1 VRKIFTEKWSSVIWL
16 VVRVW
21 LGYQWLE
28 AGLHKFSD
36 PKWMVTGE
44 ALKGFLSKAAGL
56 IPNVPAGAKYDWY
69 KAFTASLV
77 NSGAYTWFAKLV
89 VFGEILTGIALILGV
104 VTTFAAVVGAFM
116 NLNFMLAGSASS
128 NPVMYTLEI
137 LLILAGINAGLIGLD
152 YYVVP
157 FLRKLFSGAYR
168 TVKEQA

>member
-16 VVRVW
+16 IVRVW
-21 LGYQWLE
+21 LGYQWIE
-28 AGLHKFSD
+28 AGLHKLSD
-36 PKWMVTGE
+36 PKWVQTGE

-56 IPNVPAGAKYDWY
+56 IPNTPAGAHYAWY
-69 KAFTASLV
+69 QSFAASLV

-89 VFGEILTGIALILGV
+89 VAGELLTGTALILGI

-116 NLNFMLAGSASS
+116 NLNFMLAGSAST

-168 TVKEQA
+168 TVKEEA